1 MTELQR
7 LIREQKADMKSYAI
21 NPLKENE
28 NLIRPYVFRFQDF
41 PGETPKQKA
50 FAVLKYFGWKNHDI
64 LSALQISVID
74 LCDMQNMLQT
84 TTNEEFYDKFF
95 SEIKFSLPRHKAII
109 ILRGLKWTYKDIAS
123 ALSLKSVANIKRI
136 TRKYCFV
143 SKLSEKILYNPRT

>member
-7 LIREQKADMKSYAI
+7 LIREQKADMKSYTI
-21 NPLKENE
+21 NPRKENE
-28 NLIRPYVFRFQDF
+28 TLIRPYIFRFQDF

-50 FAVLKYFGWKNHDI
+50 FAVLKYFGWKSHDI

-74 LCDMQNMLQT
+74 LCDMQNILQT

-95 SEIKFSLPRHKAII
+95 TQIKFSLPRHKAVI
-109 ILRGLKWTYKDIAS
+109 ILRGLKWTYRDIAS

-136 TRKYCFV
+136 ARKYCVV
-143 SKLSEKILYNPRT
+143 SKLSERKLYNPRT